1 MWIDALRRQDEMK
14 ETCQDSHEK
23 QLCVLDDVW
32 EQPLFNRCGDET
44 SLLAF
49 LRRLRREI
57 LGKGSEEHLFNRCVD
72 IIAWRGTGSEEWP
85 NQMAWRRQER
95 SGQGGRRSS
104 MAGNLWCHGCSC
116 CFELR
121 M

>member
-32 EQPLFNRCGDET
+32 EQ
-44 SLLAF
+44 
-49 LRRLRREI
+49 
-57 LGKGSEEHLFNRCVD
+57 HLFNRCVD